1 MHRVV
6 SDLISNSWAL
16 IVTVGRREREAV
28 NGERVSVRKRV
39 YDRVLEGVVGISGIC
54 SASTM
59 ASAEGDL
66 ARTDFQRITYNHTHA
81 SRNARRGRSI
91 LGYRIACTRSVWGGI
106 AQCVWAIQEL
116 EFNGGY
122 GMERK
127 RKGGGEDESSALDG
141 GEASRDAVCDCVTL
155 AFR

>member
-1 MHRVV
+1 MHRAV

-54 SASTM
+54 SARTM

-91 LGYRIACTRSVWGGI
+91 HGYRLACTPSVWGGS
-106 AQCVWAIQEL
+106 ARCVCGQS
-116 EFNGGY
+116 G
-122 GMERK
+122 
-127 RKGGGEDESSALDG
+127 D
-141 GEASRDAVCDCVTL
+141 
-155 AFR
+155 